1 MGSILKWRQSDGHF
15 QNGCINQK
23 EKLSSFGRALW
34 NGRLMKAQNETKE
47 WGQHYRLG
55 MKWDADNIF
64 TSLQKTKVF
73 CILNGM
79 STQNFRNNEQERMI
93 GDLEAFFISIK
104 PLSKNMYICISYDL
118 WRWVV
123 MGAFQIELASFF
135 KNGLFD
141 LVYSFR
147 MNCRYNVYEL

>member
-1 MGSILKWRQSDGHF
+1 MMGSILKWRQSDGHF

-104 PLSKNMYICISYDL
+104 PLSKKYVSMYVIWYMTVGGNGCVSDWICII
-118 WRWVV
+118 
-123 MGAFQIELASFF
+123 F
-135 KNGLFD
+135 
-141 LVYSFR
+141 
-147 MNCRYNVYEL
+147 